1 MPHFSGKEVKYG
13 YAIRSVSG
21 NNSRVVNPPKLSKI
35 RLTPSQTKFKFYGTR
50 GDILKWMEENSFMI
64 VEYDDTS
71 EDIFS
76 PPSSPRT
83 PVPSPTSSSFSGHSS
98 ELHKITFDLFGQQ
111 IENTPIKTNN
121 TAFYRPLHFAMN
133 HLPWLVVI
141 LEIRPSDPVKDLKYD
156 PVKRVILNSGITLG
170 EAAKALEKSWKSIL
184 PDNCPIRNRF
194 SSASDSENWRG
205 ILSDTYMKKS
215 KSASTSD
222 NEKELTELAF
232 QQKYH
237 NFLERLPKANVDRK
251 RCSISEMPWIK
262 RRDKSPELIPK
273 GILHP
278 YNMEEAL
285 SLMDHDNS
293 ANITKEKEA
302 EKDKEKLVADLPLYE
317 NVYNDVLL
325 ERGPIMKD
333 PFSMKMRCKV
343 VNL

>member
-1 MPHFSGKEVKYG
+1 MSFLKHFSGKEVKYG
-13 YAIRSVSG
+13 YAIGSVSD
-21 NNSRVVNPPKLSKI
+21 NNSRVVKPPKLSKI
-35 RLTPSQTKFKFYGTR
+35 RLTPSQTKFIFYGTR

-71 EDIFS
+71 EDVFS

-111 IENTPIKTNN
+111 IQNSPIMTDS

-133 HLPWLVVI
+133 HLPWLEVI

-184 PDNCPIRNRF
+184 PDNCPIRNSL
-194 SSASDSENWRG
+194 SSTSDSENWRG
-205 ILSDTYMKKS
+205 ILSDMRKS
-215 KSASTSD
+215 KSDSTSD
-222 NEKELTELAF
+222 NEELTEIEF
-232 QQKYH
+232 QQKYK
-237 NFLERLPKANVDRK
+237 FLEWLPKANVDGK
-251 RCSISEMPWIK
+251 KFPIAEMPWIK
-262 RRDKSPELIPK
+262 HRDKSPELIPA

-285 SLMDHDNS
+285 SLMDHTKKDDNS
-293 ANITKEKEA
+293 AKITKEQEA

-317 NVYNDVLL
+317 SVSSDVLL
-325 ERGPIMKD
+325 ERGPTMKRPIFYD
-333 PFSMKMRCKV
+333 NDM
-343 VNL
+343 